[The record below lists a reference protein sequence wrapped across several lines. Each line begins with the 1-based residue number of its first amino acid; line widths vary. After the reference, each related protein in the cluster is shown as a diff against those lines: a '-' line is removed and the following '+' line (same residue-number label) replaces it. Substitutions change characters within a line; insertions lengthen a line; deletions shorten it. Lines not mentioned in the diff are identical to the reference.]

1 MSDTAVEYVQQT
13 MDGTWR
19 ISDSRVS
26 LDSVVYAY
34 WDGKSP
40 EAIAEEFP
48 TLCSEYVYGAIAFY
62 LRNKSEIDEYLS
74 QQSHQWDQLQRSSE
88 AQHGPLLDRI
98 RASREPRSGTD
109 TQP

>member
-13 MDGTWR
+13 TDGTWR
-19 ISDSRVS
+19 IVDSRVS

-62 LRNKSEIDEYLS
+62 LRNKSDIDDYLS
-74 QQSHQWDQLQRSSE
+74 QQSYQWDQLRRSSE

-109 TQP
+109 AQP

>member
-1 MSDTAVEYVQQT
+1 MSDTTVEYVQQT
-13 MDGTWR
+13 TDGTWR
-19 ISDSRVS
+19 IVDSRVS
-26 LDSVVYAY
+26 LNSVVYAY

-109 TQP
+109 AQP